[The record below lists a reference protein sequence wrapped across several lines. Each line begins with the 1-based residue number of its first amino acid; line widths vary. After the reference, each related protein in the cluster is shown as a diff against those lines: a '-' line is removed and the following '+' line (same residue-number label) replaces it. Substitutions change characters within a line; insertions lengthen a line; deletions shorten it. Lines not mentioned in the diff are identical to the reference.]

1 MSFAP
6 ETENIVELAIKKEY
20 ENACEQYGDKYLC
33 MQEMLQVLS
42 EEVKEVYDELE
53 LAQNEVIKK
62 QFLTKSYNTETL
74 LKLENY
80 ARNAMKELAQVCAVL
95 MKIKNTF
102 GKDTNVLTND
112 EVEE

>member
-1 MSFAP
+1 MFAV
-6 ETENIVELAIKKEY
+6 ETEKLVEQLIQAEY
-20 ENACEQYGDKYLC
+20 KNACEQYGDKYLC

-80 ARNAMKELAQVCAVL
+80 TRNAMKELAQVGAVL
-95 MKIKNTF
+95 MKIENT
-102 GKDTNVLTND
+102 L
-112 EVEE
+112 EVANEM

>member
-6 ETENIVELAIKKEY
+6 ETEKLVNDLIQAEY
-20 ENACEQYGDKYLC
+20 KNACEQYGDKYLC
-33 MQEMLQVLS
+33 MQEMSQVLS

-95 MKIKNTF
+95 QKIKNTF
-102 GKDTNVLTND
+102 G